1 MAIIF
6 VYTHAI
12 VLERQVLT
20 ELGKTALKKKNVSG
34 GFTKGF
40 NVKQTNT
47 KKTYA

>member
-20 ELGKTALKKKNVSG
+20 ELGKTALKKKMSVG
-34 GFTKGF
+34 GSLRGSM
-40 NVKQTNT
+40 
-47 KKTYA
+47 